1 MAGMDA
7 QRESGIG
14 DERDPPPHFAG
25 RKEELGWL
33 QERLDRV
40 CRDGAASGGLNLIVG
55 VPGAGKTHLA
65 MEFAKRIVAVRR
77 ADGVKVAAKLT
88 DTSMLGMDD
97 ALLFVEI
104 AKAISEEKRA
114 RRVADLDDKT
124 TGRQVSLQEPSAG
137 EREGAPL
144 ACKGLKYGS
153 TKDVARSAGR
163 LASLLETSGERGLWK
178 RRALVLMFDEL
189 QTVTKRQAESLA
201 ILHQGLHGCPIM
213 LLGVGLQH
221 SPAVLAELGISRTK
235 RPRHLGCL
243 SREEAIEAI
252 QRGFEKAVGE
262 MPSTVAEGLADASH
276 GFPQHINGYLQ
287 GAQAAYRKHGSLD
300 TEAALAEAMAL
311 GDDVRIGY
319 YNARLTASKVR
330 DEMIALAGAMASEN
344 VVAMRRREAQRA
356 VSSADAEFDGRNAV
370 ERAIR
375 HGVLTETDEDRVL
388 FGIPSFHN
396 HMVEQWRETERER
409 RTRTGPS
416 RA

>member
-1 MAGMDA
+1 MMADMDA
-7 QRESGIG
+7 RWEPGIG

-40 CRDGAASGGLNLIVG
+40 CREGAASGGISLIVG

-65 MEFAKRIVAVRR
+65 MEFAKRIEAARR

-104 AKAISEEKRA
+104 AKALGEEKSA
-114 RRVADLDDKT
+114 RRIADLDSKT
-124 TGRQVSLQEPSAG
+124 TGRQFSLS
-137 EREGAPL
+137 
-144 ACKGLKYGS
+144 GLKIGT
-153 TKDVARSAGR
+153 TKDVARGAGR
-163 LASLLETSGERGLWK
+163 LASLLETSQERGLWK
-178 RRALVLMFDEL
+178 RRALALMFDEL

-201 ILHQGLHGCPIM
+201 VLHQGLHGCPIM

-221 SPAVLAELGISRTK
+221 SPTVLAELGISRTK
-235 RPRHLGCL
+235 RPRHLACL

-252 QRGFEKAVGE
+252 QLGFEKAVGE
-262 MPSTVAEGLADASH
+262 MPNTVAERLADASH

-287 GAQAAYRKHGSLD
+287 GAQAAYRKHGGLHN
-300 TEAALAEAMAL
+300 EAALAEALAA

-330 DEMIALAGAMASEN
+330 DEMIALAGAMASGDMT
-344 VVAMRRREAQRA
+344 AMRRREAQRA
-356 VSSADAEFDGRNAV
+356 VSSADAEFDGRDAI
-370 ERAIR
+370 ERAIQ

-396 HMVEQWRETERER
+396 HMVEQWRQIVRER
-409 RTRTGPS
+409 RTRTGTS

>member
-1 MAGMDA
+1 MMADMDA
-7 QRESGIG
+7 RWEPGIG

-33 QERLDRV
+33 QERLDRI

-65 MEFAKRIVAVRR
+65 MEFAKRIEAARR

-104 AKAISEEKRA
+104 AKALGEEKGA
-114 RRVADLDDKT
+114 RRIADLDART
-124 TGRQVSLQEPSAG
+124 TGRQLSLQEPSAG

-144 ACKGLKYGS
+144 ACNGLKYGA
-153 TKDVARSAGR
+153 TKDVARSTER
-163 LASLLETSGERGLWK
+163 LASLLEMSRERGVWK
-178 RRALVLMFDEL
+178 RRALALMFDEL

-201 ILHQGLHGCPIM
+201 VLHQGLHGCPIM
-213 LLGVGLQH
+213 LLGVGLRH
-221 SPAVLAELGISRTK
+221 SPAVLAEFGISRTK

-262 MPSTVAEGLADASH
+262 MPRTVAERLAAASH

-287 GAQAAYRKHGSLD
+287 GAQAVYRKHGSLH
-300 TEAALAEAMAL
+300 TEAALAEALAM
-311 GDDVRIGY
+311 GDDTRIGY
-319 YNARLTASKVR
+319 YNARLTASKAR

-344 VVAMRRREAQRA
+344 IADMRRRDAQRT
-356 VSSADAEFDGRNAV
+356 VSTADAEFNGRDAI

-375 HGVLTETDEDRVL
+375 HG
-388 FGIPSFHN
+388 GIPSFHN
-396 HMVEQWRETERER
+396 HMVEQWRDAVRER
-409 RTRTGPS
+409 RAPTGTS

>member
-1 MAGMDA
+1 MMANMDA
-7 QRESGIG
+7 PSEPGIG

-40 CRDGAASGGLNLIVG
+40 CRDGAASGGLNLVVG

-65 MEFAKRIVAVRR
+65 MEFAKRIEAARR
-77 ADGVKVAAKLT
+77 TDGIKVAAKLT

-97 ALLFVEI
+97 ALLFVEV
-104 AKAISEEKRA
+104 AKALGEEKGA
-114 RRVADLDDKT
+114 RRIADLDSKT
-124 TGRQVSLQEPSAG
+124 TGRQFSIH
-137 EREGAPL
+137 
-144 ACKGLKYGS
+144 GLKYG
-153 TKDVARSAGR
+153 TTRDVARNAGR
-163 LASLLETSGERGLWK
+163 LASLLETSQERGLWK

-189 QTVTKRQAESLA
+189 QTVTKRQAEALA

-262 MPSTVAEGLADASH
+262 MPNAVAESLADASH

-287 GAQAAYRKHGSLD
+287 GAQAAYRKHGSLR
-300 TEAALAEAMAL
+300 TEAALAEALAL

-330 DEMIALAGAMASEN
+330 DEMIALAGAMSSEN
-344 VVAMRRREAQRA
+344 VADMRRREAQRA
-356 VSSADAEFDGRNAV
+356 VFSADAEFDGRNAI

-409 RTRTGPS
+409 RTRTGPN

>member
-1 MAGMDA
+1 MAGMNA
-7 QRESGIG
+7 RREPGIG

-40 CRDGAASGGLNLIVG
+40 CRDGAASGGLNFIVG
-55 VPGAGKTHLA
+55 VPGAGKRHLA
-65 MEFAKRIVAVRR
+65 MEFAKRIEAVRR
-77 ADGVKVAAKLT
+77 TDGVKVAAKLT

-97 ALLFVEI
+97 ALLFMEI
-104 AKAISEEKRA
+104 AKAIGEEKGA
-114 RRVADLDDKT
+114 RRIADLDSKT
-124 TGRQVSLQEPSAG
+124 TGRQFSVHRLTPVRQT
-137 EREGAPL
+137 R
-144 ACKGLKYGS
+144 
-153 TKDVARSAGR
+153 R
-163 LASLLETSGERGLWK
+163 LASLLETSQERGLWK

-201 ILHQGLHGCPIM
+201 VLHQGLHGCPIM

-262 MPSTVAEGLADASH
+262 MPNTVAESLADASH

-287 GAQAAYRKHGSLD
+287 GAQAAYRKHGSLH
-300 TEAALAEAMAL
+300 TEAALTEALAL

-330 DEMIALAGAMASEN
+330 DEMIALAGAMSSEN
-344 VVAMRRREAQRA
+344 VADMRRREAQRA
-356 VSSADAEFDGRNAV
+356 VSSADAEFDGRNAI

-396 HMVEQWRETERER
+396 HMVEQWRETVRER

>member
-1 MAGMDA
+1 MMADMDA
-7 QRESGIG
+7 RREAGIG

-40 CRDGAASGGLNLIVG
+40 CRVGAASGGINLIVG

-65 MEFAKRIVAVRR
+65 MEFAKRIEAARR
-77 ADGVKVAAKLT
+77 ADGIKVVAKLT

-97 ALLFVEI
+97 ALLFMEI
-104 AKAISEEKRA
+104 AKAIGEERGA
-114 RRVADLDDKT
+114 RRIADLDAKT
-124 TGRQVSLQEPSAG
+124 TGRQFSLHG
-137 EREGAPL
+137 I
-144 ACKGLKYGS
+144 KYGS
-153 TKDVARSAGR
+153 TKDVARNAGR
-163 LASLLETSGERGLWK
+163 LASLLEMSQERGLWK

-201 ILHQGLHGCPIM
+201 VLHQGLHGCPIM

-262 MPSTVAEGLADASH
+262 MPNTVAESLADASH

-287 GAQAAYRKHGSLD
+287 GAQAAYRKHGSLH
-300 TEAALAEAMAL
+300 TEAALAEALAL

-330 DEMIALAGAMASEN
+330 DEMIALAGAMSSEN
-344 VVAMRRREAQRA
+344 LADMRRREAQRA
-356 VSSADAEFDGRNAV
+356 VSSADAEFDGRNAI

>member
-7 QRESGIG
+7 QREPGIG

-124 TGRQVSLQEPSAG
+124 TGRQVSLH
-137 EREGAPL
+137 
-144 ACKGLKYGS
+144 GLKYGS

-163 LASLLETSGERGLWK
+163 LASLLETSRERGLWK

-189 QTVTKRQAESLA
+189 QTITKRQAEALA

-235 RPRHLGCL
+235 RPRHLACL

-252 QRGFEKAVGE
+252 QRGFEKAVGQ

-287 GAQAAYRKHGSLD
+287 GAQAAYRKHGSLH
-300 TEAALAEAMAL
+300 TEAALPEALAL

-356 VSSADAEFDGRNAV
+356 VSSADAEFDGRNAI

-409 RTRTGPS
+409 RRRTGPS